1 IIGVVTDVI
10 GYQWV
15 ALIGFLATAIC
26 IFILAAGKDYGSVL
40 LPCILLGIGAMA
52 LNTAGNTMAPQV
64 LFEGK
69 NPAAAS
75 NLANVFFGLGLFLTP
90 LVVSFLFRKTSYEKA
105 VGAMGIIVAL
115 PAIFVLMAKG
125 YPVSSAKLDV
135 VAAGKLLAEPAVLVA
150 AFALFCYIALEASF
164 CNWLP
169 SFGKEVLKKEKASIE
184 ESVADASAQRLLS
197 LFAIAMMVG
206 RLATSFLPGKIG
218 FDLTADGGYVIAGA
232 AVISAVIIFFMM
244 GCGKGGMANILAI
257 LAGLAFAP
265 CFPTTVGV
273 TFAKFSPEVYGSVF
287 GIIFA
292 IGLAGAVIIPKM
304 IGNVAKGATIQ
315 KSLKLLL
322 PACVI
327 LAILAFF
334 LGQIKSTVE
343 TKETVI
349 EETKALEVETEIKI
363 IDELS
368 SIQMA
373 PLPLELPKPMFV
385 GTPENLSGIENLEPD
400 TKKPRPA
407 FLAPENVKNLA
418 LNKPVTSSEMDPI
431 TGTLDMIVDGDKE
444 ASEGSVVE
452 LGPFE
457 QWVVI
462 DLEDEYELYAIVF
475 WHFHKTP
482 RVYHDVAV
490 QVSTDPEF
498 ITDVTTLF
506 SNDIDNSLGLGVGQG
521 QHYIDKAEG
530 KLVDA
535 RGTKAR
541 YVKLWSQANNQN
553 DYSHYIEVEVYGK

>member
-1 IIGVVTDVI
+1 MSAVALVAMLCAFGLGVCFSLLGSISVKLIPRIQIDAGKFGTLISTFMFSCLVASLIIGVVTDVI

-26 IFILAAGKDYGSVL
+26 IFILAAGKDYGSVV
-40 LPCILLGIGAMA
+40 LPCILLGIG
-52 LNTAGNTMAPQV
+52 
-64 LFEGK
+64 
-69 NPAAAS
+69 S

-169 SFGKEVLKKEKASIE
+169 SFGKEVLKKENASIE

-244 GCGKGGMANILAI
+244 GCGKGGLANILAI

-304 IGNVAKGATIQ
+304 MGNVAKGATIQ

-327 LAILAFF
+327 LAILAFV
-334 LGQIKSTVE
+334 LGQIKSTV
-343 TKETVI
+343 
-349 EETKALEVETEIKI
+349 
-363 IDELS
+363 
-368 SIQMA
+368 
-373 PLPLELPKPMFV
+373 
-385 GTPENLSGIENLEPD
+385 G
-400 TKKPRPA
+400 
-407 FLAPENVKNLA
+407 
-418 LNKPVTSSEMDPI
+418 
-431 TGTLDMIVDGDKE
+431 
-444 ASEGSVVE
+444 
-452 LGPFE
+452 
-457 QWVVI
+457 
-462 DLEDEYELYAIVF
+462 
-475 WHFHKTP
+475 
-482 RVYHDVAV
+482 
-490 QVSTDPEF
+490 
-498 ITDVTTLF
+498 
-506 SNDIDNSLGLGVGQG
+506 
-521 QHYIDKAEG
+521 
-530 KLVDA
+530 
-535 RGTKAR
+535 
-541 YVKLWSQANNQN
+541 
-553 DYSHYIEVEVYGK
+553 